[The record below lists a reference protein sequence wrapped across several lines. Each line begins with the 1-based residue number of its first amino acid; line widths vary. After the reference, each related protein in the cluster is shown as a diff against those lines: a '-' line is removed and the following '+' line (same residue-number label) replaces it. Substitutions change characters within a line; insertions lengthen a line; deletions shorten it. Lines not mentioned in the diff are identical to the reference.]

1 MNNLELGF
9 LSADNWQFL
18 DKPTVG
24 SSLLFIFSPQDI
36 NCECKQDK
44 FYILHYFK
52 LLTIHKSA
60 FDIKNKNK
68 NHHHSEISIGNGQ
81 KTNKKRYLSKKHE
94 CVGSWIRYLRNHK
107 NTNDSLASGGRPL

>member
-44 FYILHYFK
+44 LYILHYFK
-52 LLTIHKSA
+52 LLTVHKSA
-60 FDIKNKNK
+60 FDIILNSP
-68 NHHHSEISIGNGQ
+68 SEMA
-81 KTNKKRYLSKKHE
+81 KKQTKSDIYQ
-94 CVGSWIRYLRNHK
+94 RNMIVWDLEFD
-107 NTNDSLASGGRPL
+107 T